1 MGHDSQNIRE
11 LIDFFIAIVAWA
23 VSIFT
28 VYMLLRA
35 FILPQI
41 PS

>member
-11 LIDFFIAIVAWA
+11 LIDFCIAIIAWV
-23 VSIFT
+23 VSICI
-28 VYMLLRA
+28 VYMLLKA